1 MPSQGTRRCIPL
13 LPLYTSLFY
22 LCHDML
28 SFAIFPR
35 PFFLVIFLSPLC
47 STTFPVTHLPGSC
60 TWACLW
66 SPYLAGLR
74 RALGFTWPSNPFTG
88 AVGRGR
94 PARARVGPVTVI
106 AALCKLSK
114 FGEIWFVF
122 GLSLCLHL
130 KILQT
135 SVECWHLGLWIEDLF
150 SPRWGTHIL
159 LLVPRCHGD
168 LSTCRR
174 RPSWYQVPKGR

>member
-1 MPSQGTRRCIPL
+1 
-13 LPLYTSLFY
+13 
-22 LCHDML
+22 ML

-122 GLSLCLHL
+122 DCLFACIWKYCKLYSL
-130 KILQT
+130 QVFS
-135 SVECWHLGLWIEDLF
+135 SVECLHLGLWIEDLF
-150 SPRWGTHIL
+150 SPRWGTPIL